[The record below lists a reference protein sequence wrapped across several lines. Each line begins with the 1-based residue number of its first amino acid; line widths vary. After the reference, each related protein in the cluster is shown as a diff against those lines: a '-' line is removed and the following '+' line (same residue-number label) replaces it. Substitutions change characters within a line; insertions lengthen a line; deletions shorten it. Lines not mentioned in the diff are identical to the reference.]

1 MDNPGNQTVPPVTP
15 VPEPTPPT
23 STMPTT
29 PVSVGQPADDNGQA
43 VSQPPVAG
51 QGTQPPSPQV
61 GTPSTTPVH
70 ETANADSGNASVPLP
85 QSVPQSFAPRKEAG
99 AMGET
104 KPNETVGQ
112 PNWAEADKVAKEEN
126 DEYWEKFSAEIEAE
140 KKVQELGGLE
150 KMEKG
155 EAVISPELAA
165 EMGVKPVA
173 VLEPTADKNAFS
185 VRGVSFSD
193 DQIGAGMKAPTST
206 GVRWL
211 VEWFVLQL
219 LKAHFHIKKSWGG
232 VVERSL

>member
-15 VPEPTPPT
+15 VPEPTSSPT
-23 STMPTT
+23 VPTT
-29 PVSVGQPADDNGQA
+29 PVSVMPPADDNGQT
-43 VSQPPVAG
+43 VSQSPIAG
-51 QGTQPPSPQV
+51 QGTQPLSPLV
-61 GTPSTTPVH
+61 DAPPTTSVP
-70 ETANADSGNASVPLP
+70 EPTNAVNGNASAPLP

-99 AMGET
+99 AVGET
-104 KPNETVGQ
+104 KPSEVVGQ

-155 EAVISPELAA
+155 EAVITPELAA
-165 EMGVKPVA
+165 EMGVKPVS
-173 VLEPTADKNAFS
+173 VPEPTTDKSAFS

-193 DQIGAGMKAPTST
+193 DQIAAGMKAPTST

-219 LKAHFHIKKSWGG
+219 LKAHFHIKKSWSG